1 MTPRSGGYRYFGGDM
16 RIVGVALAVCVAVMY
31 PSTAKAD
38 PIKVQTG
45 VVIASLDAKIT
56 ANTNPSDPNSPVA
69 STEQSGQVTLGGDA
83 TFLSRGGLEQSAF
96 FASHGSTY
104 LFADDRS
111 SFHDGI
117 TAEGL
122 GMNLNTPITIALLSG
137 EDKIYN
143 YCLACGM
150 TVFGSAT
157 PDPGT
162 TPEPASL
169 LLVATGIAGALLY
182 RRQLVG

>member
-1 MTPRSGGYRYFGGDM
+1 M
-16 RIVGVALAVCVAVMY
+16 RVVGVVLALVVAVLY

-45 VVIASLDAKIT
+45 AVIAALDAKIT
-56 ANTNPSDPNSPVA
+56 ASTNPSDPNSPVVSTSNSEQA
-69 STEQSGQVTLGGDA
+69 SVGSDA

-111 SFHDGI
+111 SFHDAI

-122 GMNLNTPITIALLSG
+122 GVNVNTPITIALLSG

-150 TVFGSAT
+150 KVFGSDPAPAT
-157 PDPGT
+157 GT

-169 LLVATGIAGALLY
+169 LLVATGIAGALLC
-182 RRQLVG
+182 RRQLFA

>member
-1 MTPRSGGYRYFGGDM
+1 M
-16 RIVGVALAVCVAVMY
+16 RVVGVVLALVVAVLY

-45 VVIASLDAKIT
+45 AVIAALDAKIT
-56 ANTNPSDPNSPVA
+56 ANTTPSDPNSSVA
-69 STEQSGQVTLGGDA
+69 SAGQSEQASVGSDA

-96 FASHGSTY
+96 FAGHGSTY

-111 SFHDGI
+111 SFHDAI

-122 GMNLNTPITIALLSG
+122 GVNLNTPITIALLSG
-137 EDKIYN
+137 EDKIFN
-143 YCLACGM
+143 YCLSCGLK
-150 TVFGSAT
+150 VFGSDPA
-157 PDPGT
+157 PDTGT

-182 RRQLVG
+182 RRQLFA